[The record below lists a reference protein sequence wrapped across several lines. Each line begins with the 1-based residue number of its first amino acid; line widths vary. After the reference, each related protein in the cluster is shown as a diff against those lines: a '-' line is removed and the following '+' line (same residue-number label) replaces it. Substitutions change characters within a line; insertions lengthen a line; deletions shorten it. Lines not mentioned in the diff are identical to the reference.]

1 MSASMTTGVS
11 ACSRSAFGS
20 PMPISKRWRSNP
32 RIECVFVT
40 PASDDEPLVT
50 TVSRLEE
57 FESFKPFSAI
67 DCARTG
73 SESVSEFVAGLGRN
87 GDGVDADDR
96 PGLSWLPPPA
106 GRASPAHP

>member
-1 MSASMTTGVS
+1 MTTGVS

-20 PMPISKRWRSNP
+20 AVTVSKCRGGDP

-40 PASDDEPLVT
+40 PASDDQPLVSA
-50 TVSRLEE
+50 VSRLEE

-73 SESVSEFVAGLGRN
+73 SESVSEFVTGLGRN
-87 GDGVDADDR
+87 GDGIDANY
-96 PGLSWLPPPA
+96 
-106 GRASPAHP
+106 